1 MELQVEA
8 RNLEIRK
15 VWQEKIDEE
24 RTRLDR
30 HHAGFIQNLRVTI
43 EGTSSHKEG
52 GYELRLIASIPNDTA
67 VVKRKGEKVVPMLV
81 DAFNTL
87 GLQLKELQRKR
98 RQSFKVQPEAAK
110 GTSGGEGVVKSIFP
124 YEDYGF
130 IVTPQGQE
138 IYFHENALKDI
149 TMNELSEGDGVKF
162 GEGQGDKGPCAAWV
176 KLAR

>member
-15 VWQEKIDEE
+15 VWQDKIDEE
-24 RTRLDR
+24 KARLDR
-30 HHAGFIQNLRVTI
+30 HHAGFINHLRVTI

-52 GYELRLIASIPNDTA
+52 GYELRLIATIPNDTV
-67 VVKRKGEKVVPMLV
+67 VVKRKGEKVVPLLV

-98 RQSFKVQPEAAK
+98 RQSNKVQPEAAK
-110 GTSGGEGVVKSIFP
+110 GTSSEGVVKSIFLF
-124 YEDYGF
+124 ESYGF

-149 TMNELSEGDGVKF
+149 AMNQLSEGDGVKF
-162 GEGQGDKGPCAAWV
+162 SEAQGDKGPCATWV
-176 KLAR
+176 KLAK

>member
-1 MELQVEA
+1 MEIQVEA

-24 RTRLDR
+24 KARLNR
-30 HHAGFIQNLRVTI
+30 HHAGFINHLRVTI

-52 GYELRLIASIPNDTA
+52 GYELRLIASIPNDTV
-67 VVKRKGEKVVPMLV
+67 VVKRKGEKVVPLLV

-98 RQSFKVQPEAAK
+98 RQSNKVQPEAGK
-110 GTSGGEGVVKSIFP
+110 GASAEGVVKSIFP
-124 YEDYGF
+124 FESYGF
-130 IVTPQGQE
+130 ITTPQGQE

-149 TMNELSEGDGVKF
+149 SMNQLSEGDGVKF
-162 GEGQGDKGPCAAWV
+162 GEAQGDKGPCAAWV
-176 KLAR
+176 KLAK

>member
-15 VWQEKIDEE
+15 VWQDKIDEE
-24 RTRLDR
+24 KARLNR
-30 HHAGFIQNLRVTI
+30 HHAGFINHLRVTI

-52 GYELRLIASIPNDTA
+52 GYELRLIATIPNDTV
-67 VVKRKGEKVVPMLV
+67 VVKRKGEKVVPLLV

-98 RQSFKVQPEAAK
+98 RQSNKVQPEAAK
-110 GTSGGEGVVKSIFP
+110 GTSSEGVVKSIFLF
-124 YEDYGF
+124 ESYGF

-149 TMNELSEGDGVKF
+149 AMNQLSEGDGVKF
-162 GEGQGDKGPCAAWV
+162 GEAQGDKGPCATWV
-176 KLAR
+176 KLAK